1 MKGIRKIVLVF
12 LLMCSV
18 CSAKYI
24 NTDPSS
30 IACSV
35 VKYVYIQNGFDDEDV
50 PQQAING
57 DHLTICESSMTC
69 CTTEMEDKLTTHSQ
83 SKFNEHLKE
92 TISQVRSL
100 FTTQTLKFDEFF
112 KELMKTSRKDFHE
125 MFLKTYGMLYDT
137 NSFIFKSMFD
147 DLEKYYI
154 SGSISLADAL
164 ENFFQQLYKKMYQ
177 VINGQYTFGEGH
189 LNCIADYLD
198 EMKPFGDVPKKLTL
212 EVKRSFTAT
221 RTFVQALA
229 IGRDVVKNML
239 EVLPSDDCNRGLMRM
254 TYCPHCRGLPEL
266 KPCANYCLNVM
277 EGCLQQHMKLNSEWD
292 NYIDALFLLG
302 SRLESSFNIES
313 VVNPINIKIS
323 DAIMNFQEN
332 GHTISQKLFEK
343 CGKPKLEKRSTHELT
358 FETLK
363 FSYKQYG
370 GVRPTTAA
378 GTSLDRLIQSIRK
391 RFKRTKG
398 YWSKLPQTM
407 CNNEQL
413 SGSPQKRDS
422 NCWNGFHQARYDN
435 VTMLNGHNSSVINEL
450 IDGSNH
456 LNSFVNQQ
464 VLALKLI
471 TSKLKDAYNGMD
483 VEWPDSV
490 DSDWVYSGSGSGSG
504 YDALSA
510 EPTEGFEDLYFSVS
524 TPAAATKF
532 SPAKPTEPNN
542 SSLSSPNHLLIVL
555 LLLILSILCASLR

>member
-1 MKGIRKIVLVF
+1 MKGIGEVVLIFV
-12 LLMCSV
+12 LMCS
-18 CSAKYI
+18 AKCKSS
-24 NTDPSS
+24 DPSS

-35 VKYVYIQNGFDDEDV
+35 VKYVYIENGFDDDDV

-57 DHLTICESSMTC
+57 DHLTICESSVTC
-69 CTTEMEDKLTTHSQ
+69 CTTEMEDKLTSHSQ
-83 SKFNEHLKE
+83 NKFNEHLRE
-92 TISQVRSL
+92 TINQVRSL
-100 FTTQTLKFDEFF
+100 FTTHTLKFDEFF

-154 SGSISLADAL
+154 SGSINLADAL

-177 VINGQYTFGEGH
+177 VLNGQYVFGEGH
-189 LNCIADYLD
+189 LNCIVDYLD

-277 EGCLQQHMKLNSEWD
+277 EGCLKQHMKLNSEWD
-292 NYIDALFLLG
+292 TYLDSLFMLG

-332 GHTISQKLFEK
+332 GHAISQKLYEK
-343 CGKPKLEKRSTHELT
+343 CGKPKLEKRNTHELT

-363 FSYKQYG
+363 FSYKQHG
-370 GVRPTTAA
+370 GIRPTTAA
-378 GTSLDRLIQSIRK
+378 GTSLDRLIQNIRK
-391 RFKRTKG
+391 RFKRIKN

-407 CNNEQL
+407 CNNEQI
-413 SGSPQKRDS
+413 SGGPQKRDAD
-422 NCWNGFHQARYDN
+422 CWNGFHQAKYDN
-435 VTMLNGHNSSVINEL
+435 STLLNQQNNSVSSEL
-450 IDGSNH
+450 LDGH

-464 VLALKLI
+464 LLALKLI

-504 YDALSA
+504 YDALSV

-524 TPAAATKF
+524 TPASVAAATK
-532 SPAKPTEPNN
+532 SPPVKPTEPDSS
-542 SSLSSPNHLLIVL
+542 SSLSPNFLLII
-555 LLLILSILCASLR
+555 LIFSILCASLR